1 MSENKSSF
9 IMKLQV
15 LSVPFLTL
23 GSFLILY
30 AFRYADDNRLTSWQ
44 WVFADVDMVWF
55 IPILILGLTIA
66 YAISLV
72 SYEKFRPPL
81 TLFFSSFLAA
91 SIFWGAPEVIVDVSR
106 YFTQAKHLE
115 LYGIKYFLSE
125 WGSGINAWTDLPLVP
140 FFYGLIFKYL
150 GESRT
155 FIQIFSTSLFS
166 LTVVLTYL
174 TGKELWREEIGFFA
188 GAMLLGIPYIF
199 SQTPMMLVDI
209 PTMFFLALSIFTFI
223 MALKKGGIWNAIAS
237 LSIFCAVFSK
247 YSAWLMLSVLGIIF
261 LIYLIQG
268 SKDSGRSE
276 DINAFGQMDIYDVTR
291 KSIIVNGVFVA
302 LMSGILISIIVFF
315 KYDIMQSQINFL
327 QEYQKPGLSRW
338 GESFVSTFFYQIHPF
353 ISIAAVYAIV
363 AAIKKKDLKFLIIG
377 WLILLIVV
385 LQIRRS
391 RYVLVTFPMLT
402 LMASYGI
409 GQMKSLG
416 VKRGLVSCIAISSIV
431 VAVFAYIP
439 FLQSI
444 STVNLK
450 NAGRLLN
457 SLKIEKV
464 EVFTV
469 PSGKPVVNPAVSVPI
484 LDLFTDKDIVYYH
497 NANFTVPFEK
507 IKESPLRFT
516 WEYSNPA
523 YYSGGYSSVTNSSAV
538 VVIANMNI
546 REFPDSIKKKI
557 AGYKLAKVFGVSTGR
572 FHYSPA
578 VRIYLP

>member
-1 MSENKSSF
+1 MSENKSLF
-9 IMKLQV
+9 ALKLQV
-15 LSVPFLTL
+15 LSVPFLTF
-23 GSFLILY
+23 GAFLILY
-30 AFRYADDNRLTSWQ
+30 FFRYADDNRLTSWQ
-44 WVFADVDMVWF
+44 WAFAEMDMVWF
-55 IPILILGLTIA
+55 IPILILGLTLA

-72 SYEKFRPPL
+72 SYEKFRPSL

-115 LYGIKYFLSE
+115 LYGIKYFMSE
-125 WGSGINAWTDLPLVP
+125 WGTGINAWTDLPLVP
-140 FFYGLIFKYL
+140 FLYGLIFKYL
-150 GESRT
+150 GESRI
-155 FIQIFSTSLFS
+155 FIQIFSTTLFS
-166 LTVVLTYL
+166 LTVVFTYL
-174 TGKELWREEIGFFA
+174 TGRELWNEETGFFA

-209 PTMFFLALSIFTFI
+209 PTMFFLTFSIFTFI

-261 LIYLIQG
+261 LVYLVQCSKNRG
-268 SKDSGRSE
+268 SKE
-276 DINAFGQMDIYDVTR
+276 DINDLGQLDIYDVTR

-302 LMSGILISIIVFF
+302 LMSGILVSSIVFF
-315 KYDIMQSQINFL
+315 KYDIMQGQINFL

-338 GESFVSTFFYQIHPF
+338 GESFVSTFFYQVHPF
-353 ISIAAVYAIV
+353 ISIAAIYATV
-363 AAIKKKDLKFLIIG
+363 VAIKKKDLKFLIIV

-409 GQMKSLG
+409 GQMKSLE
-416 VKRGLVSCIAISSIV
+416 VKRVLVSCIAIASIV
-431 VAVFAYIP
+431 VAAFAYIP

-444 STVNLK
+444 STINLK
-450 NAGRLLN
+450 NAGNLLN
-457 SLKIEKV
+457 SLKIAKV

-469 PSGKPVVNPAVSVPI
+469 PSQRPVVNPAVSVPI
-484 LDLFTDKDIVYYH
+484 LDLFTDKDITYYH
-497 NANFTVPFEK
+497 DADFTVPFEK

-516 WEYSNPA
+516 WEYTNPE
-523 YYSGGYSSVTNSSAV
+523 YYQGDYFSVTDDSAV
-538 VVIANMNI
+538 AVIANMNI
-546 REFPDSIKKKI
+546 REFPESLRKKI
-557 AGYKLAKVFGVSTGR
+557 AGYKLAKVFEVSTGR